1 MYNILYIGYIYVM
14 ARVTPSAQALPS
26 ILAEQL
32 ATLGTNLRLARKR
45 RRISRAAMAERMM
58 VNPKTVDRM
67 EKGDPALG
75 IGIIATALWVLG
87 MHRRLAELV
96 APQTDNIALQEDLK
110 RLPRRISSSVPQADE
125 FNF

>member
-14 ARVTPSAQALPS
+14 ARVTSSAQALPS

-75 IGIIATALWVLG
+75 IGIIAVLSYEAAEVAAEGTARTRKPL
-87 MHRRLAELV
+87 H
-96 APQTDNIALQEDLK
+96 
-110 RLPRRISSSVPQADE
+110 
-125 FNF
+125 

>member
-14 ARVTPSAQALPS
+14 ARVTSSAQALPS

>member
-1 MYNILYIGYIYVM
+1 M
-14 ARVTPSAQALPS
+14 ARVTSSAQALPS